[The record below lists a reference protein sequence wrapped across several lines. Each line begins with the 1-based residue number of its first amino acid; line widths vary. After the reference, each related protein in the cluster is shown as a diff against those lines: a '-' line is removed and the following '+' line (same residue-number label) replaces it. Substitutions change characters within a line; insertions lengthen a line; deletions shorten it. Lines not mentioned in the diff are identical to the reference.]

1 MRKSLKIGKQC
12 SVQLKTNFS
21 PLAKLLETSWGQ
33 IIYSDNENEKYE
45 QFVKQVSRMVID
57 YIDKNQKMK
66 GEKN

>member
-1 MRKSLKIGKQC
+1 M
-12 SVQLKTNFS
+12 KTNFS

>member
-1 MRKSLKIGKQC
+1 MSSAIEDEIVRDFIRPKM
-12 SVQLKTNFS
+12 V
-21 PLAKLLETSWGQ
+21 E

-45 QFVKQVSRMVID
+45 QFVKQVSGMVVD

>member
-1 MRKSLKIGKQC
+1 MKKSEDFWKIMSSAIEDEIVRDFMRPKM
-12 SVQLKTNFS
+12 V
-21 PLAKLLETSWGQ
+21 E

-45 QFVKQVSRMVID
+45 QFVKQVSGMVVD